1 MPHSVHGLTREPAVA
16 AAETV
21 AWVLDE
27 DAPLPD
33 TAQDIEDLV
42 HRLRG
47 HVLRL
52 GAAVPAGSPVLKQAQ
67 QLSATPLPDGYM
79 PSRVYL
85 VHLAEATQE
94 LIETA
99 RRSAQAGPSAS
110 VKGRWKTPSR
120 NAVRI
125 AVFVLVLVLV
135 LVTLVIT
142 ASAPQDAAAQTTSDG
157 AALIALIVSAM
168 EFLIALGQR
177 PSQPSSPDSAEGGQP
192 SADEPSKP

>member
-1 MPHSVHGLTREPAVA
+1 MPHSVHGLTREPAAA

-21 AWVLDE
+21 ARVLDK

-33 TAQDIEDLV
+33 TAQDIDDLV

-67 QLSATPLPDGYM
+67 QLSATPFPDGYM

-99 RRSAQAGPSAS
+99 RRSTQAGPSAS
-110 VKGRWKTPSR
+110 MKGRWITPSR
-120 NAVRI
+120 NAVRV
-125 AVFVLVLVLV
+125 AVFALV
-135 LVTLVIT
+135 LVTLVIA
-142 ASAPQDAAAQTTSDG
+142 ASAPQDAAARTTSDG

-168 EFLIALGQR
+168 AFLIALGQR
-177 PSQPSSPDSAEGGQP
+177 PSQPSSPDSAAGGQP
-192 SADEPSKP
+192 PADEPSKP

>member
-1 MPHSVHGLTREPAVA
+1 MA

-120 NAVRI
+120 NAVRV
-125 AVFVLVLVLV
+125 AVFVLVLV

-168 EFLIALGQR
+168 AFLIALGQR
-177 PSQPSSPDSAEGGQP
+177 PSQPSSPDSAEGGQL